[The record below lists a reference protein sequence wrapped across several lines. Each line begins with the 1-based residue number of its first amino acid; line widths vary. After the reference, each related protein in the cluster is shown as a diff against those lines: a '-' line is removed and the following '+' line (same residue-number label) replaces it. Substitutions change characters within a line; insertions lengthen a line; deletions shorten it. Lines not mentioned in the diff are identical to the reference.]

1 MQVAV
6 DISLYPLADDF
17 LPPIK
22 AVIERLNKYKSIEV
36 QTNPMSTQIRGEYDD
51 VMTALSEAMRETFEN
66 TQKAVFAMRILNNPM
81 QS

>member
-22 AVIERLNKYKSIEV
+22 AVIKRLNECKSIEV

-51 VMTALSEAMRETFEN
+51 VMAALGEAMRKTFED
-66 TQKAVFAMRILNNPM
+66 TPKAVFAMRILNNPM